1 MPGVKAP
8 KLAGAPSVSDSVAGT
23 VPPTE
28 AGVQSETFAT
38 SPLSTI
44 TLLVESTVPFGAVQ
58 LIVQLSG
65 RNPRGPMI
73 SCVAS
78 KAGVGRTDGLTSI
91 VNAPVAGT
99 TIEDSRCVGIACGGD
114 GGGVV
119 AGGMAFRIVAVYRL
133 KSFVT

>member
-1 MPGVKAP
+1 MNAP

-28 AGVQSETFAT
+28 AGVQSERFAT

-44 TLLVESTVPFGAVQ
+44 TLLVESSVPSAAVQ
-58 LIVQLSG
+58 VIVQHSG
-65 RNPRGPMI
+65 RNPRGPVI

-99 TIEDSRCVGIACGGD
+99 TIEDSRCVGSACGGD
-114 GGGVV
+114 GGGEP
-119 AGGMAFRIVAVYRL
+119 GGNGKLTLWIVAV
-133 KSFVT
+133 